1 MMIYSL
7 SLNMILIKRLVF
19 TFAITIFLTS
29 CDTETDSIK
38 ADLIIT
44 NANIWTGNSDSP
56 KAEAMAIKGDTIL
69 AIGSAVD
76 IQKFK
81 GKSTEVIDVQNKFIT
96 PGFIDTH
103 VHLLMGGNS
112 LLSVQ
117 LRDAKTKN
125 EFINRIAAFAKDI
138 KPNQWIVEGNWD
150 HTLWGGELPTKEWID
165 EFTGENPVAIYRMDG
180 HMILANSAALKIA
193 GINKNTT
200 KVENGEIVKDSDGTP
215 TGILKSEAM
224 YLVLNKIPSLTN
236 MQKEEAINA
245 AQDYL
250 ISQGVTSIHDVDSL
264 GGYEVLKTMNSAK
277 KLKIRVYSADPL
289 KNWNSIPNTTN
300 DPKWLK
306 NGLMKGFVDGSL
318 GSHTAAFNE
327 PYSDKK
333 EDKGLFIVNEDSL
346 YQWVSNADNKNL
358 QITVHAIGDRAN
370 NTILNIFERVIE
382 ENGNRDRRFRIEH
395 AQHLAKDD
403 INRFSK
409 LNVIASVQPYH
420 AIDDGRWAEELIGKE
435 RIKTTYAF
443 KSLLDANTT
452 LVFSSDWP
460 VAPASPIYGIYAAT
474 TRQTIDGKN
483 PDGWVPEQKI
493 TVSEALIAY
502 TKNAAYSSF
511 DENIKGTLE
520 PGKLADFVILS
531 DDLLTQ
537 EPNEIKN
544 VHVLETFIGGK
555 KVFDVNLD

>member
-1 MMIYSL
+1 M
-7 SLNMILIKRLVF
+7 NLIKHLIFSFFF
-19 TFAITIFLTS
+19 TILLIS
-29 CDTETDSIK
+29 CKTESIK

-56 KAEAMAIKGDTIL
+56 KAEAMAIKEDTIL
-69 AIGSAVD
+69 AIGSAID

-81 GKSTEVIDVQNKFIT
+81 GESTEVIDVQNKFIT

-150 HTLWGGELPTKEWID
+150 HTLWGGELPSKEWID
-165 EFTGENPVAIYRMDG
+165 AFTGANPVAIYRMDG

-193 GINKNTT
+193 GIDKNTAN
-200 KVENGEIVKDSDGTP
+200 VENGEIVKNPDGSP

-224 YLVLNKIPSLTN
+224 YLVLNKIPDLTN
-236 MQKEEAINA
+236 DEKAEAINV

-264 GGYEVLKTMNSAK
+264 GGYEVLNTLKSAM

-289 KNWNSIPNTTN
+289 KNWKSISKTTTES
-300 DPKWLK
+300 KWLK

-327 PYSDKK
+327 PYSDKL
-333 EDKGLFIVNEDSL
+333 EDKGLFIVNIDSL
-346 YQWVSNADNKNL
+346 YHWVSNADNKNL
-358 QITVHAIGDRAN
+358 QVTVHAIGDRAN
-370 NTILNIFERVIE
+370 NTVLNTFERVIE
-382 ENGNRDRRFRIEH
+382 ENGNKDRRFRIEH

-403 INRFSK
+403 ISRFSK
-409 LNVIASVQPYH
+409 LNVIASMQPYH
-420 AIDDGRWAEELIGKE
+420 AIDDGRWAKELIGKE

-443 KSLLDANTT
+443 KSLLDVNTT

-460 VAPASPIYGIYAAT
+460 VAPASPIYGIYAAV
-474 TRQTIDGKN
+474 TRQTIDNRN
-483 PDGWVPEQKI
+483 PEGWVPEQKI
-493 TVSEALIAY
+493 NVSQALMAY

-520 PGKLADFVILS
+520 IGKLADFVILS
-531 DDLLTQ
+531 EDLMVIQ
-537 EPNEIKN
+537 PNKIKD
-544 VHVLETFIGGK
+544 VKVLETYIGGK
-555 KVFDVNLD
+555 KVYVSNLN

>member
-1 MMIYSL
+1 
-7 SLNMILIKRLVF
+7 MILIKRLIF
-19 TFAITIFLTS
+19 SFAITILLTS
-29 CDTETDSIK
+29 CENDSIK

-44 NANIWTGNSDSP
+44 NANIWTGNSDNP
-56 KAEAMAIKGDTIL
+56 KAEAMAIKEDTIL
-69 AIGSAVD
+69 AIGSVID

-81 GKSTEVIDVQNKFIT
+81 GESTEVIDVQNKFIT

-125 EFINRIAAFAKDI
+125 EFINRIAAFANNI

-193 GINKNTT
+193 GIDKNTAN
-200 KVENGEIVKDSDGTP
+200 VENGEIVKNPDGTP

-224 YLVLNKIPSLTN
+224 YLVLNKIPALTN
-236 MQKEEAINA
+236 NEKKEAINA

-264 GGYEVLKTMNSAK
+264 GGFEILDKMYASN

-289 KNWNSIPNTTN
+289 KYWNSIPNTTIE
-300 DPKWLK
+300 PKWLK
-306 NGLMKGFVDGSL
+306 NGLLKGFVDGSL

-327 PYSDKK
+327 PYSDKS
-333 EDKGLFIVNEDSL
+333 EDKGLFIVDVDSL

-370 NTILNIFERVIE
+370 NTILNTFQRVIE
-382 ENGNRDRRFRIEH
+382 DNGNKDRRFRIEH

-409 LNVIASVQPYH
+409 LNVIASMQPYH

-435 RIKTTYAF
+435 RIKSTYAF

-460 VAPASPIYGIYAAT
+460 VAPASPIYGVYAAVA
-474 TRQTIDGKN
+474 RQTTDGKN

-493 TVSEALIAY
+493 SVSQALMAY

-511 DENIKGTLE
+511 DENLKGTLE
-520 PGKLADFVILS
+520 PGKFADFVILS
-531 DDLLTQ
+531 EDLFSI
-537 EPNEIKN
+537 EPNKIKD
-544 VHVLETFIGGK
+544 VHVLQTYIGGN
-555 KVFDVNLD
+555 KVYVSNLD